1 MDGTIFLNPTSAHN
15 ARNPKASF
23 LPQYCVFL
31 LFSDIGDPKTM
42 HCFLSMQK
50 AKNWK
55 KPTMK
60 NTLYT
65 LKKKLCTD
73 WSHSIKQLD
82 YGLEVSI
89 YEEGCIGGI

>member
-50 AKNWK
+50 AKN
-55 KPTMK
+55 
-60 NTLYT
+60 
-65 LKKKLCTD
+65 
-73 WSHSIKQLD
+73 
-82 YGLEVSI
+82 
-89 YEEGCIGGI
+89 